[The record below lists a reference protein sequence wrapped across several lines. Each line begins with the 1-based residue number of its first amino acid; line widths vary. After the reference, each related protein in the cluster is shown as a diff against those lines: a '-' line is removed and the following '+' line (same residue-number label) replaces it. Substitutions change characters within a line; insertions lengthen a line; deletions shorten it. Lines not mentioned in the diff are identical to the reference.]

1 MAKGKQ
7 SAKENWGVVVKENDE
22 YTIFAPFNDFFH
34 AKEYAENQNGDE
46 VEVAQI
52 IEPIYEE

>member
-1 MAKGKQ
+1 MAKEK
-7 SAKENWGVVVKENDE
+7 WGVVVKENDD

-52 IEPIYEE
+52 IQPIYEG